1 MNALV
6 IPVLSASG
14 GILTALTTWVTMRSK
29 ARHKRA
35 QLEAEAHET
44 ARKADADAYDN
55 ARKIW
60 GDLIEDLVKRTTD
73 QDARTAAQDNQIIGL
88 KARVE
93 TLESAR
99 DKDRAILARWIDYA
113 KELGQMLRSLGAEPP
128 PPPHDME

>member
-6 IPVLSASG
+6 TPLIGASG
-14 GILTALTTWVTMRSK
+14 GIVTALGAWWAAKSK
-29 ARHKRA
+29 SKHKRA
-35 QLEAEAHET
+35 QIEAEEREN

-60 GDLIEDLVKRTTD
+60 GDLIEDLVKRSTD
-73 QDARTAAQDNQIIGL
+73 QDARIGVQDTQIVAL
-88 KARVE
+88 KSRVE
-93 TLESAR
+93 TMETAR

-113 KELGQMLRSLGAEPP
+113 KTLGQMLRSLGAEPP